1 MAVSLQ
7 QARQICNSTELAL
20 VIDSTP
26 KRIKSFDVKQLKSK
40 VARARI
46 LRDKWRGQSEKLVRV
61 AKKES
66 QAKFDA
72 DNARTAMKVEL
83 FSETLD
89 RFSKRL
95 KMLESK
101 ESSRPNNV
109 ATETLSSKSKPTAKA
124 QHRAQRADVRAVLA
138 DAKDLMNVVAS
149 KRQSP
154 PTKSVSRT
162 TEPKVA
168 KNNHKAPQK
177 AARVAT
183 QATIA
188 TKGTKNSTKGVA
200 RPTKSPAIKKSA
212 ASTFANKSG
221 VRVQASVKSS
231 AFAKGGV
238 KPIRAHVSAKG
249 NRNQARRDNKK

>member
-40 VARARI
+40 VARART

-61 AKKES
+61 AKKKS

-72 DNARTAMKVEL
+72 DNARTAMKFEL

-95 KMLESK
+95 KTLESK
-101 ESSRPNNV
+101 KSSSPNNV
-109 ATETLSSKSKPTAKA
+109 ATETLPSKSKPTVKA
-124 QHRAQRADVRAVLA
+124 QHRAQRADVRTVLA

-154 PTKSVSRT
+154 PTKSVSQA
-162 TEPKVA
+162 TEPKVT
-168 KNNHKAPQK
+168 KNKNKTPKK
-177 AARVAT
+177 AARVAAR
-183 QATIA
+183 ATGA
-188 TKGTKNSTKGVA
+188 AKGTTNSTKGIA
-200 RPTKSPAIKKSA
+200 SPTKSPAKKRSA

-221 VRVQASVKSS
+221 VRVQASAKSS
-231 AFAKGGV
+231 AFVRGGV

-249 NRNQARRDNKK
+249 NLNQARRDNKR